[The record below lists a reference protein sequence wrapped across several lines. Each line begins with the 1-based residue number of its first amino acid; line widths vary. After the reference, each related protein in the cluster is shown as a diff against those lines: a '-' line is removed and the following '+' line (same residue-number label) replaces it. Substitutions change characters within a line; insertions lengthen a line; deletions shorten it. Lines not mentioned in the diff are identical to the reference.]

1 MGNNKLT
8 KSERNFLIF
17 LGIPAFGIGLAYNL
31 VTTYLP
37 YFIERLS
44 GAAIT
49 GMMISIEGVIA
60 LFIPFI
66 IGFWSDSISTKYGKR
81 FPFFF
86 LGLFIISSMLIVM
99 PFSSENLALL
109 GIELF
114 VFFIGFFT
122 LYEAYYTFFP
132 DLVPQKERGI
142 SQGIQGGFR
151 EFGLLL
157 AMAGGG
163 FLIDVWKPL
172 PFLLFTF
179 LLLLASAIFTAKFL
193 KKTRHSED
201 TQSVKWYS
209 ALKLVK
215 NPKIKLWLI
224 ANILW
229 EAAFA
234 AIRVFIVLYFTR
246 GLSFSLTQSSGAL
259 ALVGAAAIVAAPF
272 AGWLAD
278 KYGHKPVILGSVVL
292 FAIGL
297 IPPLFTTNI
306 YFVSAIMPIAF
317 SAVVLMTLPFSILMG
332 YLPKEEQH
340 GVGAALY
347 SFSQGVGA
355 LIGPLLGGVSVEL
368 FKNVPVLAF
377 ESTHGYS
384 AIFLVASLLLFASV
398 PFSIRLFQPQQ

>member
-1 MGNNKLT
+1 M
-8 KSERNFLIF
+8 IF

-37 YFIERLS
+37 YFIEKLS
-44 GAAIT
+44 NAAIT

-60 LFIPFI
+60 LVIPFI

-86 LGLFIISSMLIVM
+86 LGLLIVTFMLLVM
-99 PFSSENLALL
+99 PFSSKNLILL

-122 LYEAYYTFFP
+122 FYEAYYTFFP
-132 DLVPQKERGI
+132 DLVPPEERGL

-157 AMAGGG
+157 ALAGGG
-163 FLIDVWKPL
+163 FLIDVWRPL

-179 LLLLASAIFTAKFL
+179 LLLLACAVFTAKFL
-193 KKTRHSED
+193 KTTRHVEE
-201 TQSVKWYS
+201 TQRIKWYS
-209 ALKLVK
+209 VLNLVENK
-215 NPKIKLWLI
+215 KIKLWLI
-224 ANILW
+224 ANTLW
-229 EAAFA
+229 EASFA

-272 AGWLAD
+272 AGWMAD
-278 KYGHKPVILGSVVL
+278 KYGFKPVILGSVLL

-347 SFSQGVGA
+347 SFCQGLGA
-355 LIGPLLGGVSVEL
+355 LVGPFLGGIIIEL
-368 FKNVPVLAF
+368 FKNVPILVF
-377 ESTHGYS
+377 KETHGYS
-384 AIFLVASLLLFASV
+384 AIFLVSSLLLFASV
-398 PFSIRLFQPQQ
+398 PFSIRLFRPEQ